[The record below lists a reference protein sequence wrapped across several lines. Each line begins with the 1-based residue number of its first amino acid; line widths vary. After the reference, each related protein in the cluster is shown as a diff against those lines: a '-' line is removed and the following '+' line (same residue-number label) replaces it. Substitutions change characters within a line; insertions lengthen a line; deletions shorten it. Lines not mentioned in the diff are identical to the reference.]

1 MSGDKRKIVAQFLKQ
16 FKQIAEANGIYVVPR
31 RKNKLDLISL
41 GITEK
46 IREAIILSL
55 TPDNYCKGPEADRDQ
70 PGDLWF
76 FGKTENGDE
85 IYIKLKI
92 VAAKGTYIAKCLSF
106 HRAERKLVYYR
117 Y

>member
-1 MSGDKRKIVAQFLKQ
+1 MSDNKRTVVSQFLKQ
-16 FKQIAEANGIYVVPR
+16 FKYIANTRGIDVIPR
-31 RKNKLDLISL
+31 KKNRLDLIAL

-46 IREAIILSL
+46 IRETIILSL
-55 TPDNYCKGPEADRDQ
+55 TPDDFCKGPEPDRDI

-92 VAAKGTYIAKCLSF
+92 ANINGTNIAKCISF
-106 HRAERKLVYYR
+106 HRADHKLKYFKY
-117 Y
+117 

>member
-1 MSGDKRKIVAQFLKQ
+1 MSGDKRKLVAQFLKQ

-31 RKNKLDLISL
+31 RKNNQDLITL
-41 GITEK
+41 GITER

-55 TPDNYCKGPEADRDQ
+55 TPDNFCKGPEADRDQ
-70 PGDLWF
+70 PGNLWF
-76 FGKTENGDE
+76 FGKTENGDK

-92 VAAKGTYIAKCLSF
+92 AGIKGTYIAKCLSF
-106 HRAERKLVYYR
+106 HRAEHKLVYYT